1 MLCKCEC
8 ERRNTIWRLALVA
21 RGGVGDSGAAM
32 EVTRKYDGRR
42 YGGVTEGD
50 MEV

>member
-1 MLCKCEC
+1 MAAGPGGE
-8 ERRNTIWRLALVA
+8 
-21 RGGVGDSGAAM
+21 GGVGDSGAAM